1 MRRSL
6 AVVSAL
12 TIAAV
17 TAAVAPPASAA
28 PDPLPYVALGDS
40 YSAASG
46 VFPLASGAP
55 LVCQQSTRNYPH
67 VIAKRIG
74 ADLTDVSC
82 GGATT
87 DSFTEPQYPGMAPQ
101 LDALGRRTKLVT
113 MTIGGN
119 DNLTFAGVI
128 LACGTAGIATLGN
141 GSPCKDLYGSTFT
154 DTIRQKT
161 FPALKR
167 TLRAVHRKAP
177 NARVAILGAP
187 WIVPRKGGCFQNVPV
202 GRGDLPYIRNV
213 LRVFNDV
220 TERAAKRTGSTYVD
234 LSRASNGHDAC
245 KPPGTRWVEPAFFP
259 HGSLAFL
266 HPNAYGERRMAER
279 TIRTLGLTRG

>member
-1 MRRSL
+1 MRRPL
-6 AVVSAL
+6 AAVSAL
-12 TIAAV
+12 IIAAV

-28 PDPLPYVALGDS
+28 PDPLPYVAMGDS
-40 YSAASG
+40 YSAATG
-46 VFPLASGAP
+46 VFPLAPDAP
-55 LVCQQSTRNYPH
+55 LVLCGQSARNYPH
-67 VIAKRIG
+67 VIAERIG

-87 DSFTEPQYPGMAPQ
+87 SNFTGSQYPGVAPQ
-101 LDALGRRTKLVT
+101 LDALNKRTKLVT

-119 DNLTFAGVI
+119 DNLTFASVI

-161 FPALKR
+161 YPALKR

-177 NARVAILGAP
+177 NAQVAILGAP
-187 WIVPRKGGCFQNVPV
+187 WIVPRKGGCFLNIPV

-245 KPPGTRWVEPAFFP
+245 KPPGTRWIEPMFP
-259 HGSLAFL
+259 LA
-266 HPNAYGERRMAER
+266 R
-279 TIRTLGLTRG
+279 